1 MDVSEKREIQTV
13 GYGLTWEDY
22 TIGERYK
29 TLGRTITEAD
39 IINFIGVTGMNE
51 VLFTDH
57 TFTIGVAAAGR
68 AAPAALTYSLIEGII
83 CQYLIQ
89 GTGLAMLEL
98 QKRILAPV
106 VVGDTV
112 YAEIEVL
119 SVRKTSK
126 GNRGIVK
133 TCNDIVNQRGDI
145 VITYEATRMV
155 AGKD

>member
-1 MDVSEKREIQTV
+1 MDAREKGEIQTV

-22 TIGERYK
+22 TVGERYK

-57 TFTIGVAAAGR
+57 TFTIGVAVAGR

-133 TCNDIVNQRGDI
+133 TRNDIVNQRGDV

>member
-1 MDVSEKREIQTV
+1 MDVNYKKEIQTV

-22 TIGERYK
+22 SIGDRYK

-106 VVGDTV
+106 IVGDTV

-133 TCNDIVNQRGDI
+133 TRNDIINQRGDV

>member
-1 MDVSEKREIQTV
+1 MDVCEKREIQTV

-22 TIGERYK
+22 TVGDRYK

-68 AAPAALTYSLIEGII
+68 VTPAALTYSLIEGII

-133 TCNDIVNQRGDI
+133 TRNDILNQRGDV
-145 VITYEATRMV
+145 VITYQATRMV

>member
-1 MDVSEKREIQTV
+1 MDASEKGEIQTV

-22 TIGERYK
+22 TVGERYK

-57 TFTIGVAAAGR
+57 TFTIGVAVAGR

-133 TCNDIVNQRGDI
+133 TRNDIVNQRGDV

>member
-1 MDVSEKREIQTV
+1 MGASEKGEIQTV

-22 TIGERYK
+22 TVGERYK

-133 TCNDIVNQRGDI
+133 TRNDIVNQRGDV

>member
-1 MDVSEKREIQTV
+1 MDVCEKREIQTV

-22 TIGERYK
+22 TVGDRYK

-68 AAPAALTYSLIEGII
+68 VAPAALTYSLIEGII

-106 VVGDTV
+106 VVGDTAV
-112 YAEIEVL
+112 SYTHL
-119 SVRKTSK
+119 TLPTKR
-126 GNRGIVK
+126 IV
-133 TCNDIVNQRGDI
+133 
-145 VITYEATRMV
+145 
-155 AGKD
+155 

>member
-1 MDVSEKREIQTV
+1 MDASEKREIQTV

-22 TIGERYK
+22 TVGERYK

-133 TCNDIVNQRGDI
+133 TRNDIVNQRGDV

>member
-1 MDVSEKREIQTV
+1 MDASEKGEIQTV

-22 TIGERYK
+22 TVGERYK
-29 TLGRTITEAD
+29 TLGRTITESD

-133 TCNDIVNQRGDI
+133 TRNDIVNQRGDV

-155 AGKD
+155 AGKG

>member
-22 TIGERYK
+22 TVGDRYK

-68 AAPAALTYSLIEGII
+68 VAPAALTYSLIEGII

-133 TCNDIVNQRGDI
+133 TRNDILNQRGDV
-145 VITYEATRMV
+145 VITYQATRMV

>member
-1 MDVSEKREIQTV
+1 MDAREKGEIQTV

-22 TIGERYK
+22 TVGERYK

-133 TCNDIVNQRGDI
+133 TRNDILNQRGDV

>member
-1 MDVSEKREIQTV
+1 MGASEKGEIQTV

-22 TIGERYK
+22 TVGERYK

-133 TCNDIVNQRGDI
+133 TRNDILNQRGDV

>member
-1 MDVSEKREIQTV
+1 MDAREKGEIQTV

-22 TIGERYK
+22 TVGERYK

-133 TCNDIVNQRGDI
+133 TRNDIVNQRGDV

>member
-1 MDVSEKREIQTV
+1 MGVSEKREIQTV

-22 TIGERYK
+22 TVGDRYK

-68 AAPAALTYSLIEGII
+68 VAPAALTYSLIEGII

-133 TCNDIVNQRGDI
+133 TRNDILNQRGDV
-145 VITYEATRMV
+145 VITYQATRMV

>member
-1 MDVSEKREIQTV
+1 MDASEKGEIQTV

-22 TIGERYK
+22 TVGERYK

-133 TCNDIVNQRGDI
+133 TRNDILNQRGDV